1 MSERNILFIHYHY
14 PPMHN
19 SGVYRNY
26 FMSQAIAN
34 GYSDTAWV
42 LTTDNV
48 KLFSQDPLSFSKK
61 MWVES
66 IYTIDYRTI
75 IAKLFHNTSVGG
87 SQFSEE
93 KKRSN
98 LYQFA
103 IKVQRSFPFFL
114 FFAEGSILYIFNAY
128 RRGSALIKNENITI
142 IYSSFMPY
150 ADHVVAWMLK
160 KKHPNVKW
168 VADFRDLHIEPI
180 YKNILW
186 PGLQR
191 WFEKIILRQA
201 DVITSVSEGL
211 SNKLKDYHANVLTL
225 TKGVNIRPAQTLYDT
240 FTISYVGGLFLD
252 FRDPR
257 PVFKAI
263 QTWRTSAPKAIRF
276 RYVGKDGRQMRT
288 IAIECGIEDIFEDE
302 GFVKREQASLVQD
315 RSHMN
320 LLLTSSS
327 QEHKGVLTG
336 KLFDYIESR
345 RPVLC
350 MINGVYDEE
359 LEAFFRKYN
368 LGKIFYPDQ
377 EMMIL
382 KYIDDLYIKWKNTG
396 TVAGNSDVKL
406 LTRSLSWE
414 VQAMKLI
421 AAVGI

>member
-1 MSERNILFIHYHY
+1 
-14 PPMHN
+14 
-19 SGVYRNY
+19 
-26 FMSQAIAN
+26 MSQAIAN
-34 GYSDTAWV
+34 GYSDMAWV

-48 KLFSQDPLSFSKK
+48 KLFSQDPLPFSKK
-61 MWVES
+61 LQVES
-66 IYTIDYRTI
+66 IYTIDFRTI
-75 IAKLFHNTSVGG
+75 IAKLFHNSSVGG
-87 SQFSEE
+87 SQFREE

-98 LYQFA
+98 FYQFA
-103 IKVQRSFPFFL
+103 IKIQRSFPFFL
-114 FFAEGSILYIFNAY
+114 FFAEGSIVYIINAY
-128 RRGSALIKNENITI
+128 RRGSALIKNENIAL

-168 VADFRDLHIEPI
+168 IADFRDLHIEPI

-191 WFEKIILRQA
+191 WFEKKILRQA

-211 SNKLKDYHANVLTL
+211 SNKLMGYHSNVLTL
-225 TKGVNIRPAQTLYDT
+225 TKGVNIRPVQTLFDI
-240 FTISYVGGLFLD
+240 FTISYVGGLYLD

-263 QTWRTSAPKAIRF
+263 QTWRNLAPKPIRF
-276 RYVGKDGRQMRT
+276 QYVGKDGRQMRA
-288 IAIECGIEDIFEDE
+288 IAIECGIGDIFEDD
-302 GFVKREQASLVQD
+302 GFVKREQASLIQD
-315 RSHMN
+315 RSHVN

-336 KLFDYIESR
+336 KLFDYIESC

-382 KYIDDLYIKWKNTG
+382 KYIDDLYIEWKNTG
-396 TVAGNSDVKL
+396 TLAGNSDVNL
-406 LTRSLSWE
+406 LARSLSWE

-421 AAVGI
+421 TAVGI